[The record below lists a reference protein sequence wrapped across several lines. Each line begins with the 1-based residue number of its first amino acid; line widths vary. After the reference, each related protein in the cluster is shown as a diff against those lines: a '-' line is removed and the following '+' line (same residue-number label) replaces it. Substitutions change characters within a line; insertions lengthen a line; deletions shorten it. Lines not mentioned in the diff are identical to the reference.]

1 MDTTLP
7 ADLFSHAIALY
18 KKGLTDNEVISR
30 LREKG
35 AEENILT
42 EIIRKV
48 KISRKRNSGFIFCG
62 IGVFL
67 LVTGC
72 LFALLLFNSGNIKF
86 VLYGLTILGLG
97 LTIKGLIDLLGW

>member
-1 MDTTLP
+1 MNTSLP

-18 KKGLTDNEVISR
+18 KKGLTDNEVINR
-30 LREKG
+30 LKEKG
-35 AEENILT
+35 AEENVLT
-42 EIIRKV
+42 EIIKKV

-62 IGVFL
+62 IGIFL

-72 LFALLLFNSGNIKF
+72 LLTLLLFNSGNIRF
-86 VLYGLTILGLG
+86 ALYGLTLLGLG